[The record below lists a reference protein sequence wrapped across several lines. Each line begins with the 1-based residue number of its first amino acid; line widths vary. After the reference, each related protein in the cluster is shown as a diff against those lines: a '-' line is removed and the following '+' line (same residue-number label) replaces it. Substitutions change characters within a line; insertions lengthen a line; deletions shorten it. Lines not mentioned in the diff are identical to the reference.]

1 MKTRRNVLEWCT
13 RCSLLALAALAV
25 ATGPARADSEL
36 SLPYPAVFGKIP
48 AATFDASQRRVG
60 DADLQIEKLDDGT
73 VRIYSESTV
82 DGGARAIA
90 TAVLV
95 PTADGTALRPI
106 SQGSRAFDSEGK
118 PLAVMKIDH
127 RAGEGSCA
135 RPNEDGSGMSIERLA
150 LPENDRVANVPLNLL
165 FDPLV
170 RGDAS
175 TVNFQIL
182 LCRSGPRLMDFQA
195 RVVENKKG
203 RERNE
208 HLVEVRYGPDLG
220 SVVSLFAQAIVPR
233 LSFWFD
239 PASPIPWLAHRM
251 PLYTNGPEVL
261 VVRQGVPTTIFIE

>member
-1 MKTRRNVLEWCT
+1 MMVWCA
-13 RCSLLALAALAV
+13 RYSLLALAAAAM

-60 DADLQIEKLDDGT
+60 DADLLIEKLDDGK
-73 VRIYSESTV
+73 VRIYSESMV

-95 PTADGTALRPI
+95 SNADGTALRPLT
-106 SQGSRAFDSEGK
+106 QASRAFDAEGK
-118 PLAVMKIDH
+118 PLGVMKIDH
-127 RAGEGSCA
+127 KTGEGSCA
-135 RPNEDGSGMSIERLA
+135 RPNADGSGMSIERIT

-170 RGDAS
+170 KGDAS
-175 TVNFQIL
+175 TVDFQIL
-182 LCRSGPRLMDFQA
+182 LCRSGPQLMDFHA
-195 RVVENKKG
+195 SVVQNAKG
-203 RERNE
+203 QQKNE

-220 SVVSLFAQAIVPR
+220 SVVSLLARAIVPR

-251 PLYTNGPEVL
+251 PLYANGPEVL
-261 VVRQGVPTTIFIE
+261 IVRQGVPTTIFIE